1 MLCQTP
7 PVSLINMVLVAE
19 VGGDLRALNESIA
32 ALTANQ
38 KLLIDAEL
46 KTCKEGVI

>member
-7 PVSLINMVLVAE
+7 PVSLINIVLVAE
-19 VGGDLRALNESIA
+19 VGGDLGSLNESKA

-46 KTCKEGVI
+46 ETCKGVI

>member
-1 MLCQTP
+1 MLCRTP
-7 PVSLINMVLVAE
+7 PVSLINMVLVVE
-19 VGGDLRALNESIA
+19 VEGDLGSLNESKA

-46 KTCKEGVI
+46 ETCKGVI